1 LRRRARACVY
11 LCLSALAVA
20 AAPHRAA
27 ALDKQTAAHQGSGGA
42 DTGQSLSGMLFFGAL
57 PFNPSY
63 AARPDNSGL
72 AVLRA
77 GGHLDANL
85 IGSRLFVPL
94 DLNVFTDRCAN
105 PLRPSEVDVIGGL
118 ATAWPLLRGQI
129 ELGARAE
136 LDAAV
141 DGSARLQSCNVGSG
155 VGSKQGYG
163 DVRAR
168 YAFALGEWWPALR
181 PALADGDVTGW
192 LTFGWFAV
200 NPRAVAGSTGEMTA
214 AYYARPE
221 NSGAA
226 LFRYVAHLAVHVWR
240 RRLALVV
247 DTNFFTDRDTSA
259 LRPSELDLTIE
270 VVGTLGPWEA
280 HVGYERDMPL
290 DHGGFDTGLVQQM
303 LMVTAGWSFDLP
315 LGHPP
320 RP

>member
-1 LRRRARACVY
+1 MSHDLQSPLQRVSSFAR
-11 LCLSALAVA
+11 LL
-20 AAPHRAA
+20 
-27 ALDKQTAAHQGSGGA
+27 
-42 DTGQSLSGMLFFGAL
+42 GQELGAL
-57 PFNPSY
+57 PEGRAHHY
-63 AARPDNSGL
+63 LARIQANADEMTQLIQGL
-72 AVLRA
+72 LALAHV
-77 GGHLDANL
+77 
-85 IGSRLFVPL
+85 
-94 DLNVFTDRCAN
+94 
-105 PLRPSEVDVIGGL
+105 SEVDVIRGL

-226 LFRYVAHLAVHVWR
+226 LFRYVAHLA
-240 RRLALVV
+240 
-247 DTNFFTDRDTSA
+247 
-259 LRPSELDLTIE
+259 
-270 VVGTLGPWEA
+270 
-280 HVGYERDMPL
+280 MPL
-290 DHGGFDTGLVQQM
+290 RRYFSCSGRSV
-303 LMVTAGWSFDLP
+303 VRPPTA
-315 LGHPP
+315 
-320 RP
+320 